1 MKTKYVRISTANQN
15 YERQIQNKSE
25 FDKIYIDVCSG
36 AIPFAERPQAMK
48 LLKNKNI
55 TSISVGEVTRLGRNM
70 SDILKTIEDF
80 TNKGVNLFIEN
91 LGLSTLVNGK
101 PNQTAS
107 LIINLLG
114 SISQYER
121 DLLNERTQQGRE
133 LAKVKGKYKG
143 RKRGAV
149 ENMNKYKSKHFKSI
163 EAVNSMLNKGY
174 TKTQISREIGIS
186 RKLIYSF
193 IDKGL
198 INN

>member
-1 MKTKYVRISTANQN
+1 MRAKYVRISTANQN
-15 YERQIQNKSE
+15 YERQIQNISE
-25 FDKIYIDVCSG
+25 FDKKYIDICSG
-36 AIPFAERPQAMK
+36 AIPFAERPEAMR

-55 TSISVGEVTRLGRNM
+55 TSVSVGEVTRLGRNM

-91 LGLSTLVNGK
+91 LGLSTLVGGK

-121 DLLNERTQQGRE
+121 ELLNERTQQGRE
-133 LAKVKGKYKG
+133 LAKAKGKYKG

-149 ENMNKYKSKHFKSI
+149 EDLNKYKSKHFKSI

-174 TKTQISREIGIS
+174 TKTQISRELGIS

-198 INN
+198 VNN